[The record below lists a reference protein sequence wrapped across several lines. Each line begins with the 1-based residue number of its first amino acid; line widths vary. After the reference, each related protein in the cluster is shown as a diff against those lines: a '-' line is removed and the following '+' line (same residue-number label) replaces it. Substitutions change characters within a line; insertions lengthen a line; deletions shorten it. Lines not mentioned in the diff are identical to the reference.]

1 MNRTRI
7 LGYGALALL
16 ILIWGTTWAAIR
28 LGLEGIPPFSGVS
41 IRFLIAGAA
50 LLALARM
57 LRVPSQRGA
66 RLYRLWLV
74 ETVFGFC
81 ISYGVV
87 YWAEQWIPSGL
98 ASVLFS
104 TFPFFVAVLAHFWLE
119 NEPLRLRQLVGIAVG
134 SAGVATIFSDDLA
147 LAGEQSLIAAIVFL
161 GSPVAAAVSHVLV
174 KKWGRGMHPLNL
186 VGVPMVATGSCM
198 GLLALF
204 VEADRSFTFDAVAVG
219 AIFYLALPGSAVTFT
234 LYYWLL
240 ERMPATRLSF
250 ITYGIPVVAVA
261 AGALLFAEP
270 ITVKTVTGAALV
282 LAGVGLALRG

>member
-1 MNRTRI
+1 
-7 LGYGALALL
+7 
-16 ILIWGTTWAAIR
+16 
-28 LGLEGIPPFSGVS
+28 
-41 IRFLIAGAA
+41 
-50 LLALARM
+50 M

>member
-1 MNRTRI
+1 MTRTRI
-7 LGYGALALL
+7 LSYGALALL

-28 LGLEGIPPFSGVS
+28 LGLEGVPPFSGVS

-50 LLALARM
+50 LLTLARV

-66 RLYRLWLV
+66 RLYRLWIV

-81 ISYGVV
+81 LSYGFV

-104 TFPFFVAVLAHFWLE
+104 TFPLFVAVLAHFWLE
-119 NEPLRLRQLVGIAVG
+119 NEPFRLKQLAGITVGV
-134 SAGVATIFSDDLA
+134 AGVAIIFSDDLA
-147 LAGEQSLIAAIVFL
+147 LAGKESLIAAMVFL

-186 VGVPMVATGSCM
+186 VGVPMFAAGFCM

-204 VEADRSFTFDAVAVG
+204 VEAERSFSFDAVAVG
-219 AIFYLALPGSAVTFT
+219 AIVYLALPGSAVTFT

-250 ITYGIPVVAVA
+250 ITYGIPVVAVL

-270 ITVKTVTGAALV
+270 ITVKTVSGAVLV
-282 LAGVGLALRG
+282 LGGVGLALRR